1 MNHLK
6 NEDGNATFYMIWL
19 LGIVALIF
27 LIVLN
32 LVKVYVV
39 KEHANLSAEQA
50 AIAGTATLLTYTERA
65 VDEVDDHP
73 VMTAERVATGKKKL
87 SKLVKDKQQN
97 YIDYQNMDDST
108 AYIKAIN
115 EVIPAKM
122 NENPMLEHLIRNK
135 FRGELGH
142 SIWDLQMR
150 VGPSIQDVIAKNGGN
165 TTNTEILLSTSKW
178 RLEVKSTVTFKS
190 ISDHKFITNFVGDI
204 PEKGYG
210 PRLEFL
216 KHIY

>member
-65 VDEVDDHP
+65 VDEVDNHP

-97 YIDYQNMDDST
+97 YIDYQNMDQST

-115 EVIPAKM
+115 DVIPAKM
-122 NENPMLEHLIRNK
+122 NENPMLENLIRNK

-142 SIWDLQMR
+142 SIWDLQMK
-150 VGPSIQDVIAKNGGN
+150 VGPTIQEMIAKNGGN
-165 TTNTEILLSTSKW
+165 TTNTEILFSTSKW

-190 ISDHKFITNFVGDI
+190 ISDHKFITNFVGDV
-204 PEKGYG
+204 PQKGYG